1 MAFPRIDMAGPSQ
14 FFSRIFFW
22 TYERGV
28 WQYDLAVILILI
40 FVLLTPARWFNDQPN
55 SASANSSRASRQ
67 VMLLSSDD
75 KKQIYQVDS
84 RLLALPERIPALQNE
99 LHVALQKSLPELHS
113 GHFSIT
119 NIEAV
124 RNEQGIVVAYR
135 VEVHN

>member
-1 MAFPRIDMAGPSQ
+1 MPGPSQ

-55 SASANSSRASRQ
+55 RAAANSSVASRQ

-99 LHVALQKSLPELHS
+99 LHIAMQKSLPELQN
-113 GHFSIT
+113 GRFSIT